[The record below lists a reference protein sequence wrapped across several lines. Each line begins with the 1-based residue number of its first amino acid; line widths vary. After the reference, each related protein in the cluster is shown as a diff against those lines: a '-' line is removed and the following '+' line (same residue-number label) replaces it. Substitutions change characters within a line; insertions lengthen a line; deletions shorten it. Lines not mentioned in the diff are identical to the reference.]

1 MSSMGLRW
9 GGTGRNKEKGVTSE
23 MYAKMWEMRVDSIW
37 STCFSRRSARCV
49 HLLFEEPIDSLQ
61 APFWY
66 ISMRSSTITC
76 FRYSFKFGSR
86 SFVDFG
92 SNPVNSSNVEAS
104 SLDL

>member
-1 MSSMGLRW
+1 MEKSRVNRPAFSLRQILNAHR
-9 GGTGRNKEKGVTSE
+9 TRRTPREQ
-23 MYAKMWEMRVDSIW
+23 AKDAPIR
-37 STCFSRRSARCV
+37 CF
-49 HLLFEEPIDSLQ
+49 HQLFEEPVDSLQ